1 MFVSDVFEA
10 AYCGLGLVSQ
20 EIVDESNSRFSE
32 IMGQFIHLDKF
43 SILNELKV
51 NYGELA
57 KTNPVAAY
65 NLDRL
70 YAR

>member
-1 MFVSDVFEA
+1 
-10 AYCGLGLVSQ
+10 
-20 EIVDESNSRFSE
+20 
-32 IMGQFIHLDKF
+32 
-43 SILNELKV
+43 LKV